1 MPTHRLLRA
10 FSLLEVLLAL
20 AIFSVGLVGI
30 MQATTVQVRAE
41 KQAEDV
47 TRATILAQNIIE
59 EIRYTGDLEEEADDG
74 EFEGDDQGFTWEY
87 ETEETE
93 IAGLYRLEVAI
104 RWSDGMAEKDFV
116 VETFLAE
123 R

>member
-1 MPTHRLLRA
+1 MPIRRISRA

-20 AIFSVGLVGI
+20 AIFSIGLVGI

-47 TRATILAQNIIE
+47 TRATVLAQNIIE
-59 EIRYTGDLEEEADDG
+59 EIRYTGDIEADSDDG
-74 EFEGDDQGFTWEY
+74 EFEGDDQGFAWEY
-87 ETEETE
+87 QTEETE

-104 RWSDGMAEKDFV
+104 SWSDGMARKEFV
-116 VETFLAE
+116 AETYLAE